1 MRAVGWQ
8 MTDYKYNDNLCKQD
22 DPIYAMR
29 IEINALKAELAIY
42 KAHQEPIGY
51 LSPSGKFYK
60 TRIMAVSNYEQLAQP
75 VYADPVQPSPPN
87 NYQATFYAIADA
99 AKQGPKGIHISVEK
113 FWESYNA
120 AVRTGGDK

>member
-1 MRAVGWQ
+1 
-8 MTDYKYNDNLCKQD
+8 MTDCKYNDNLCKQD
-22 DPIYAMR
+22 DPVYSMR

-75 VYADPVQPSPPN
+75 VYASPVQTSPLTDEQIDALMKPLSA
-87 NYQATFYAIADA
+87 QPWGIGSTKQIARDFARAIEA
-99 AKQGPKGIHISVEK
+99 AFRP
-113 FWESYNA
+113 
-120 AVRTGGDK
+120 GGAE